1 MSNDVSRVYQF
12 LATKGDWVSAADQDG
27 DDKITKYEFRTYM
40 YDNFDW
46 ENLEGWNGEESMKD
60 DLVNSFWKTIDT
72 NQGGKISGTK
82 LKNKNA
88 LDDKEI
94 ASMENKIA
102 IYEKLNEYTA
112 NLQAPSII
120 SNTSGWKNS
129 VVQGLAAL
137 VEKYTGSADDLEAY
151 LDEHVTSIMNK
162 TTADYFANDYISSEM
177 ADIVK
182 EYGYA
187 YADDE
192 TLQGMIDN
200 YIQNIPEG
208 SDEYDIKGTV
218 TSIIDAYMATAGL
231 KEDNAFDISTYGY
244 NVTDTSP
251 LNDLQKT
258 IVEKNLQNNLEAI
271 KNEAD
276 YADNSAA
283 YDAAVTNYIESVLS
297 EATFQDFNTI
307 KSYGINEF
315 KASDFY
321 KNAKA
326 SFELKNILNC
336 EEGSELYNAI
346 KEALGET
353 IANALTDGVY
363 LTDSYLPIVNDVT
376 DRVLKNGE
384 FVKNGTLDKE
394 ALIQYVVEQVS
405 ANLSGILSE
414 SGAAK
419 NLSLTELDTMFNKLC
434 EQADSLKYSDTEKS
448 LTIYRE
454 AAIQYCEAV
463 AAKGSEYKAAV
474 KEVVGSDYASVINSI
489 KTPTEIKDLIS
500 QLKAKASEIVVKV
513 DVTDK
518 SDEIINNINNNL
530 KYNGTS
536 ASTARAT
543 LTFRVTN
550 TGEINFVVYAEKRG
564 PWDDPSNTELNDFF
578 NNKVRNTIENSY
590 SSEIA
595 SLNLTQLEKDNLF
608 NTALFVTLSDTTVLL
623 SQYNETNLAPIV
635 EKLVE
640 NYTKMLDSI
649 SNSDTAREYIKN
661 QSSKSL
667 LNGMTTY
674 TEKGYTYS
682 SDATRNLNKYYQD
695 DKTNGG
701 DDWVSIASRGTD
713 SFSYG
718 GFSGSIIILT
728 GSTRGDNDPVNN
740 AMKSIL
746 QDYINSYQTYIDG
759 NRIIELFR
767 QAQET
772 AFSNLDATMHISQA
786 SGSSIYGYGE
796 TSGGKRDNSD
806 TYSGKHYGVNS
817 ILINVIYEFEKLL
830 SREICGL

>member
-1 MSNDVSRVYQF
+1 M
-12 LATKGDWVSAADQDG
+12 
-27 DDKITKYEFRTYM
+27 
-40 YDNFDW
+40 
-46 ENLEGWNGEESMKD
+46 
-60 DLVNSFWKTIDT
+60 
-72 NQGGKISGTK
+72 
-82 LKNKNA
+82 KNKNA

-405 ANLSGILSE
+405 ANLSAILTE

-419 NLSLTELDTMFNKLC
+419 NLSLTELDDMFNKLC
-434 EQADSLKYSDTEKS
+434 EQAEELKYSDTEKS

-474 KEVVGSDYASVINSI
+474 TEVVGSDYASVINEMKMPS
-489 KTPTEIKDLIS
+489 EIKDLIS
-500 QLKAKASEIVVKV
+500 DLKAKVSEIVVKV
-513 DVTDK
+513 NVTDK
-518 SDEIINNINNNL
+518 SEEIINDINNKL

-536 ASTARAT
+536 ASSARAT
-543 LTFRVTN
+543 LTYYIN
-550 TGEINFVVYAEKRG
+550 DSGEIVFVNYSEKG
-564 PWDDPSNTELNDFF
+564 GTWYKNNTNNTVLNDFF
-578 NNKVRNTIENSY
+578 NNKVRSTIENSY
-590 SSEIA
+590 NSEMA
-595 SLNLTQLEKDNLF
+595 SLNLTDLEKDNLF
-608 NTALFVTLSDTTVLL
+608 NIALYVTLSDTSVLR
-623 SQYNETNLAPIV
+623 SQYDETNLAPII

-640 NYTKMLDSI
+640 NYSKMLESI
-649 SNSDTAREYIKN
+649 ANNENVRSYIKEN
-661 QSSKSL
+661 ASKSI
-667 LNGMTTY
+667 LNGTT
-674 TEKGYTYS
+674 THTSTGDLPA
-682 SDATRNLNKYYQD
+682 DAQRMLNKYYID
-695 DKTNGG
+695 DATNGK
-701 DDWVSIASRGTD
+701 DDWVGLHSLGTGQ
-713 SFSYG
+713 FSYG
-718 GFSGSIIILT
+718 GYSGTITVLTNSTTGDATPINNALNSILT
-728 GSTRGDNDPVNN
+728 
-740 AMKSIL
+740 
-746 QDYINSYQTYIDG
+746 DYIMSYQNYIDG
-759 NRIIELFR
+759 NRIIELFK
-767 QAQET
+767 QAEDT
-772 AFSNLDATMHISQA
+772 AFANLKATINNSSA

-796 TSGGKRDNSD
+796 SRGGKRDNAD
-806 TYSGKHYGVNS
+806 TVKNSGQLYGANS
-817 ILINVIYEFEKLL
+817 ILINVIYEMEKLIA
-830 SREICGL
+830 REICGL